1 LKKKLKFT
9 IFIQVYNDV
18 RLNYKE
24 SSNMNLLYEK
34 NKLKLLEGEL
44 IFYKKSENNTKEI
57 IWIIKYHYLN

>member
-1 LKKKLKFT
+1 
-9 IFIQVYNDV
+9 
-18 RLNYKE
+18 
-24 SSNMNLLYEK
+24 MNLLYEK